1 VIERLGVV
9 IPAHNEQALL
19 PACLA
24 AVTSA
29 ALRVDIPVLVV
40 VTLDNCNDESD
51 AIARDAAGVTVVEIE
66 AGNVGIARAAG
77 AEAVLRWAEGTPND
91 RVWLAT
97 TDADSVVPVDWLAG
111 QCALANAGW
120 EVVLGTVDVLDW
132 SEHDI
137 DVAPRWSA
145 GYRPVEDHRHVHGAN
160 LGCSVAA
167 YLDAGG
173 WSPLALDEDVALA
186 EALAHR
192 RVIRTATIPVTTSAR
207 RDPRASGGFGDTLRA
222 LSGERTCG

>member
-1 VIERLGVV
+1 MIERLGVV

-19 PACLA
+19 PACLE

-29 ALRVDIPVLVV
+29 ALQVDIPVRVV
-40 VTLDNCNDESD
+40 VTLDRCGDGSG
-51 AIARDAAGVTVVEIE
+51 AIARNTPGVTVVEIK

-77 AEAVLRWAEGTPND
+77 AESVLRWADGTPHD

-97 TDADSVVPVDWLAG
+97 TDADSVVPVDWLAR
-111 QCALANAGW
+111 QCVLANAGW
-120 EVVLGTVDVLDW
+120 EVVLGTVKVLDW

-137 DVAPRWSA
+137 EVAPLWSA
-145 GYRPVEDHRHVHGAN
+145 GYRPVEDHSHVHGAN

-173 WSPLALDEDVALA
+173 WSPLASDEDVALV

-207 RDPRASGGFGDTLRA
+207 RDPRASGGFGDALRA
-222 LSGERTCG
+222 LSGERTCA